1 MNAAQRD
8 IDLPLP
14 LMTSEPGSF
23 ARLTIVER
31 KPQIL
36 RQVVEDNDYPPE
48 ILQALE
54 TFGQEI
60 AGRPVGLLEG
70 QSSDVAFWNRTLAAY
85 RGKTWLQMPWYLAES
100 FFYRRLLEAV
110 RYFEPGPWKGHDP
123 FGRQKRRQER
133 IAVEWLAEN
142 GRSLAVLEPKE
153 GFEALLHSCLWGNR
167 ADLSN
172 YAVRVEV
179 QAGLRARQERRYIL
193 VDHTEEVHAR
203 LSGGLQR
210 LDVVNDNAGLEL
222 LFDLAMADGFFCRG
236 WVKKVVFH
244 LKDRPFFVSDAM
256 PRDVHAL
263 VSLLRGASEAGTKKL
278 GLRLHEY
285 LAEKRL
291 ILRDDPFWTSCL
303 MFRRLTPS
311 LRAELARSDLVVL
324 KGDVNYRRLLDDRHW
339 PPTVPLSE
347 IAAYF
352 PSPFFVLRTLKGEIV
367 AGLRPG
373 QAEAVAAQDRTWLID
388 GQWGIIQ
395 LIDFH

>member
-1 MNAAQRD
+1 MSAAHHD
-8 IDLPLP
+8 IDLPSP

-31 KPQIL
+31 KPQIIH
-36 RQVVEDNDYPPE
+36 QVIEDNDYPPE

-54 TFGQEI
+54 TFKQEI
-60 AGRPVGLLEG
+60 AGRPIGLLEG
-70 QSSDVAFWNRTLAAY
+70 QSSDVVFWNCELAAY

-100 FFYRRLLEAV
+100 FFYRRLLQAV

-133 IAVEWLAEN
+133 IAIECPLT
-142 GRSLAVLEPKE
+142 VLEPKE
-153 GFEALLHSCLWGNR
+153 SFEALLHSSLWGNR

-172 YAVRVEV
+172 YTVRVGV
-179 QAGLRARQERRYIL
+179 QAGLQARQERRYIL
-193 VDHTEEVHAR
+193 VDHTQEVHAL

-210 LDVVNDNAGLEL
+210 LDIVNDNAGLEL
-222 LFDLAMADGFFCRG
+222 LFDLAMADGFLGRG
-236 WVKKVVFH
+236 WVQKVVFH

-256 PRDVHAL
+256 SQDVHAL

-278 GLRLHEY
+278 GLRLQEY

-291 ILRDDPFWTSCL
+291 ILRTDPFWTTCL

-311 LRAELARSDLVVL
+311 LRTELARSDLIVL

-339 PPTVPLSE
+339 PPTTPLDD

-352 PSPFFVLRTLKGEIV
+352 PSPFVVLRTLKGEIV
-367 AGLRPG
+367 AGLKPG
-373 QAEAVAAQDRTWLID
+373 QAKAVAAQDPTWLID

-395 LIDFH
+395 LIDSH